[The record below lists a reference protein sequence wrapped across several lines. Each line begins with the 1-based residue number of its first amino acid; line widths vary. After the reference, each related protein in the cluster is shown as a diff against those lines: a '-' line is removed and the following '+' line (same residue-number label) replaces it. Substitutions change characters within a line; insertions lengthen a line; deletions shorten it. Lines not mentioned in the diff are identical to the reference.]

1 MKYIRITMV
10 FLFVVSLG
18 LYGLSWVKEK
28 QLEDSTKP
36 SLTSD
41 REEQELSVDYE
52 EGDLLEGLTASDAK
66 DGDLTDQIIVG
77 SFSQFLEPGVCNV
90 SYVVF
95 DSANQPAVLTRKT
108 RFTDY
113 RSPQFTLSQPL
124 VFRAGAGSN
133 AVSQVGANDVLDGD
147 LTSLVRLVESDVN
160 YREEGEYS
168 IQVEVSNSF
177 GDTQEASL
185 PVHIVEGSN
194 AALEIELM
202 EPLVYVKKGEGFDPN
217 LYVESVEDADG
228 NLVSGPSLTVESSV
242 NSQEAGCYEVHYQ
255 VTNEQ
260 GLSGE
265 TWLTVIVRE

>member
-1 MKYIRITMV
+1 M
-10 FLFVVSLG
+10 
-18 LYGLSWVKEK
+18 
-28 QLEDSTKP
+28 
-36 SLTSD
+36 
-41 REEQELSVDYE
+41 
-52 EGDLLEGLTASDAK
+52 
-66 DGDLTDQIIVG
+66 
-77 SFSQFLEPGVCNV
+77 CNV

-95 DSANQPAVLTRKT
+95 DSVNQPAVLTRKT

-185 PVHIVEGSN
+185 PVHIVEGAN

-228 NLVSGPSLTVESSV
+228 NLVQGPSLTVESSV
-242 NSQEAGCYEVHYQ
+242 NNQEAGCYEVHYQ

>member
-36 SLTSD
+36 SLASD
-41 REEQELSVDYE
+41 REELELSVDYE

-77 SFSQFLEPGVCNV
+77 SFSQFLEPGECNV

-113 RSPQFTLSQPL
+113 RSPQFMLSQPL

-228 NLVSGPSLTVESSV
+228 NLVQGPSLTVESSV